1 MESRVYGNVIRFWFA
16 AAAVIIFLA
25 ASEAA
30 YAADSGRIIWQSRE
44 QFVALERQDAEP
56 AATVKPNDHPVDLPL
71 DRLISI
77 LGSITVRPSDSEKPD
92 ALFTA
97 SALQLLAPHL
107 QKGLSRASAGEDV
120 TFAIIGLHDALYGL
134 AKSQKVTTG
143 RLFYKAGKLN
153 LIVGLVQRDVNDR
166 EDRRLHPFTPGSRQ
180 SVSSGDWTLLS
191 DKQSVRRDW
200 LAFGDGWQPSVV
212 PATAVDKKST
222 HAQESAVPPVQKQE
236 LQRKPADRLVILND
250 LKQKGLITEDEYR
263 AKRLEILNGI

>member
-1 MESRVYGNVIRFWFA
+1 MHVFSCRDASRNCFMIFALLALFMLSSLCYASDSRF
-16 AAAVIIFLA
+16 
-25 ASEAA
+25 
-30 YAADSGRIIWQSRE
+30 IWQSRE
-44 QFVALERQDAEP
+44 QFVALEHQDAEP
-56 AATVKPNDHPVDLPL
+56 AATVKPNDHPVDLSL
-71 DRLISI
+71 ERLVSM

-92 ALFTA
+92 ALFTP

-107 QKGLSRASAGEDV
+107 QKGLSQASPGEDV

-153 LIVGLVQRDVNDR
+153 LIVGLVQKDVNDR

-180 SVSSGDWTLLS
+180 YVSNGDWTLLT
-191 DKQSVRRDW
+191 DKPLVRRDW
-200 LAFGDGWQPSVV
+200 VAFGDEWQPSVV
-212 PATAVDKKST
+212 PAAAVDKNPA
-222 HAQESAVPPVQKQE
+222 HAQQTAPQPVQKQE
-236 LQRKPADRLVILND
+236 VQRKPADRLVILND